1 MCNPWGKDNNMKKQN
16 INNKVTEKEQP
27 ANKDFTLHVMPSQI
41 SDEDIQALFGGLLK
55 IVQKKY
61 ELDTRAEIINL
72 NLTHDKL
79 IKALNEK
86 QAECNRL
93 KNEIIYLKAKMKN

>member
-1 MCNPWGKDNNMKKQN
+1 MKKQTLNNN
-16 INNKVTEKEQP
+16 INTEELKEEKP
-27 ANKDFTLHVMPSQI
+27 KDFTLHVMPSQI
-41 SDEDIQALFGGLLK
+41 SDDDIQALFGGLLK

-72 NLTHDKL
+72 NLNQDKL
-79 IKALNEK
+79 LNALKEK

-93 KNEIIYLKAKMKN
+93 KNEIIYLKASLKN

>member
-1 MCNPWGKDNNMKKQN
+1 MKKQN
-16 INNKVTEKEQP
+16 VNKNLDEGANNAQENLSNSNP
-27 ANKDFTLHVMPSQI
+27 DFTLHVMPSQI
-41 SDEDIQALFGGLLK
+41 SDEDIEALFGGLLK

-61 ELDTRAEIINL
+61 ELDTRSEIINL
-72 NLTHDKL
+72 NLSHEKL

-93 KNEIIYLKAKMKN
+93 KNEIIYLKAMLKN

>member
-1 MCNPWGKDNNMKKQN
+1 MKKQTL
-16 INNKVTEKEQP
+16 NNKINTEEIKEEQS
-27 ANKDFTLHVMPSQI
+27 KDFKLHVMPSQI
-41 SDEDIQALFGGLLK
+41 SDQDIEALFGGLLK

-79 IKALNEK
+79 LKALNEK

-93 KNEIIYLKAKMKN
+93 KNEIIYLKASLKN